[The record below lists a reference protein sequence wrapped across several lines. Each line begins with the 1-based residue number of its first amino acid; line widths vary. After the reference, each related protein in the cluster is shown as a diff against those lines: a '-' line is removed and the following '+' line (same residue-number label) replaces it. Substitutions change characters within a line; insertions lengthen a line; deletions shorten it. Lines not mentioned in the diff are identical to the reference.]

1 MGLVPY
7 KNEVYL
13 DWSDEKNVEAM
24 QAALKDVGS
33 RLDRSYPAII
43 GGERVETDGE
53 IVSVNPADPSQV
65 VGRTA
70 SATEREAD
78 MALDTATRAFETWSR
93 TAPEARA
100 RILLRA
106 SAIMKRRKFELLAWE
121 AYEGGKP
128 WFEADAQ
135 VAEAIDFLEYYAREM
150 LRLKDGVEIY
160 SVPGEESRY
169 TYQPMGVGVIIAPW
183 NFPTAILTG
192 MSSAAIVTGNT
203 IIMKPSEFTSVIGAV
218 VAEIFEEAGLP
229 EGVLNF
235 LPGYGSEVGDYLV
248 EDARTRF
255 ISFTGSMKTGLRI
268 NELAARQIEHQRW
281 VKRVIAEMGGKDAM
295 VIDDSADL
303 DSAASDIVKSA
314 YGYSGQKCSAAS
326 RAILHADVYDEVLDK
341 VVQRAKALKIGGPEN
356 AEVNVGPVISEPQFE
371 KVSSYVDVGKQEGDR
386 VLGEDP
392 GDPQRGYFI
401 SPTIFEVDREA
412 RVAREEIFG
421 PVLSVI
427 KASDFDEAI
436 QEPRSSRAGAPGV
449 QGWQRLLQPQHHR
462 CPRRRPALRGFRH
475 ERHRLQGRRPR
486 LPAAAHAR
494 QDGGREILMGMSAR
508 ALSGARQPKRAAYSE
523 VLRPSLARPNLPERM
538 VAACM
543 TGLRAGP

>member
-1 MGLVPY
+1 MGLIPY
-7 KNEVYL
+7 KNEEYL
-13 DWSDEKNVEAM
+13 DFSDERNVENM
-24 QAALKDVGS
+24 RAALREVGS
-33 RLDRSYPAII
+33 RLGRSYAAII
-43 GGERVETDGE
+43 GGKRVETDGE
-53 IVSVNPADPSQV
+53 IVSVNPANPSQI

-70 SATEREAD
+70 RATQREAD
-78 MALDTATRAFETWSR
+78 MALDMATATFEHWSR
-93 TAPEARA
+93 TPPEARA

-106 SAIMKRRKFELLAWE
+106 SGIMKRRRFELLAWE

-128 WFEADAQ
+128 WAEADAQ

-169 TYQPMGVGVIIAPW
+169 FYQPMGVGVIIAPW

-248 EDARTRF
+248 QDARTRF

-268 NELAARQIEHQRW
+268 NELAARQIENQRW

-303 DSAASDIVKSA
+303 DSAAADIVKSA

-326 RAILHADVYDEVLDK
+326 RAILHADIYEELLER
-341 VVQRAKALKIGGPEN
+341 VVEKAKALKIGGPES
-356 AEVNVGPVISEPQFE
+356 AEVNLGPVISEPQFE
-371 KVSSYVDVGKQEGDR
+371 KVANYVDVGKQEGER

-392 GDPQRGYFI
+392 GNPEEGYFI
-401 SPTIFEVDREA
+401 SPTIFEVDRDA
-412 RVAREEIFG
+412 RVAQEEIFG
-421 PVLSVI
+421 PVLSVL
-427 KASDFDEAI
+427 KARDFDEA
-436 QEPRSSRAGAPGV
+436 
-449 QGWQRLLQPQHHR
+449 L
-462 CPRRRPALRGFRH
+462 
-475 ERHRLQGRRPR
+475 
-486 LPAAAHAR
+486 
-494 QDGGREILMGMSAR
+494 
-508 ALSGARQPKRAAYSE
+508 RAANDS
-523 VLRPSLARPNLPERM
+523 P
-538 VAACM
+538 
-543 TGLRAGP
+543 

>member
-1 MGLVPY
+1 MGLIPY
-7 KNEVYL
+7 KNEAYL
-13 DWSDEKNVEAM
+13 DFSEEGNVEAM

-33 RLDRSYPAII
+33 RLGRSYPAII
-43 GGERVETDGE
+43 GGKRVETDGE
-53 IVSVNPADPSQV
+53 ITSVNPANPSQV

-78 MALDTATRAFETWSR
+78 MALETATSTFETWSR
-93 TAPEARA
+93 TPAEARA

-106 SAIMKRRKFELLAWE
+106 SAIMKRRRFELLAWE

-128 WFEADAQ
+128 WAEADAQ

-160 SVPGEESRY
+160 AIPGEESRY
-169 TYQPMGVGVIIAPW
+169 SYQAMGVGVIIAPW

-203 IIMKPSEFTSVIGAV
+203 VVMKPSEFTSVIGAV

-229 EGVLNF
+229 EGVLNY

-248 EDARTRF
+248 QDVRTRF
-255 ISFTGSMKTGLRI
+255 ISFTGSMATGLRI
-268 NELAARQIEHQRW
+268 NELAARQIENQRW

-303 DSAASDIVKSA
+303 DSAAADIVKSA

-326 RAILHADVYDEVLDK
+326 RAIVHADIYDEVLGK
-341 VVQRAKALKIGGPEN
+341 VVQNAKALKIGVP
-356 AEVNVGPVISEPQFE
+356 AEGGADVNVGPVISEPQFE
-371 KVSSYVDVGKQEGDR
+371 KVSSYVDAGKQEGDR
-386 VLGEDP
+386 VLGDDP
-392 GDPQRGYFI
+392 GDPDEGYFV
-401 SPTIFEVDREA
+401 SPTIFEVGQDA

-427 KASDFDEAI
+427 KARDFDEALRFANDSPYGLTGGVYSKNRDNL
-436 QEPRSSRAGAPGV
+436 ERARREFKAGNVYFNRGITGALVGV
-449 QGWQRLLQPQHHR
+449 QPFG
-462 CPRRRPALRGFRH
+462 GF
-475 ERHRLQGRRPR
+475 
-486 LPAAAHAR
+486 
-494 QDGGREILMGMSAR
+494 GMSGTDSKAGGPDY
-508 ALSGARQPKRAAYSE
+508 LP
-523 VLRPSLARPNLPERM
+523 LHMLARTVVERF
-538 VAACM
+538 
-543 TGLRAGP
+543 

>member
-1 MGLVPY
+1 VGLIPY
-7 KNEVYL
+7 KNEAYL
-13 DWSDEKNVEAM
+13 DWSDEKNVLAM

-33 RLDRSYPAII
+33 LLDRSYPAII

-53 IVSVNPADPSQV
+53 IVSVNPANPSQV

-70 SATEREAD
+70 RATEREAD
-78 MALDTATRAFETWSR
+78 MALETATTTFETWSR
-93 TAPEARA
+93 TSPEARA

-106 SAIMKRRKFELLAWE
+106 SAIMRRRKFELLAWE
-121 AYEGGKP
+121 VYEGGKP
-128 WFEADAQ
+128 WAEADAQ

-160 SVPGEESRY
+160 AIPGEESRY
-169 TYQPMGVGVIIAPW
+169 TYQPMGVGVVIAPW

-203 IIMKPSEFTSVIGAV
+203 VVMKPSEFTPVIGAV

-255 ISFTGSMKTGLRI
+255 ISFTGSMNTGLRI
-268 NELAARQIEHQRW
+268 NERAARQIENQRW

-303 DSAASDIVKSA
+303 DSAAADIVKSA

-326 RAILHADVYDEVLDK
+326 RAILHEDIYDEVLNK
-341 VVQRAKALKIGGPEN
+341 VLERARTLKIGTPQTPD
-356 AEVNVGPVISEPQFE
+356 VNVGPVISEPQFE
-371 KVSSYVDVGKQEGDR
+371 KVSSYVEAGKVEGER
-386 VLGEDP
+386 LLGEDP
-392 GDPQRGYFI
+392 GDPNKGYFV
-401 SPTIFEVDREA
+401 SPTIFEVEREA
-412 RVAREEIFG
+412 RVAQEEIFG

-427 KASDFDEAI
+427 KARDFDNALEIANDSPYGLTGGVYSKNRDHL
-436 QEPRSSRAGAPGV
+436 ERAREEFKAGNVYFNRGITGALVGV
-449 QGWQRLLQPQHHR
+449 QPFG
-462 CPRRRPALRGFRH
+462 GF
-475 ERHRLQGRRPR
+475 
-486 LPAAAHAR
+486 
-494 QDGGREILMGMSAR
+494 GMSGTDSKAGGPDY
-508 ALSGARQPKRAAYSE
+508 LP
-523 VLRPSLARPNLPERM
+523 LHMLARTVVERF
-538 VAACM
+538 
-543 TGLRAGP
+543 

>member
-33 RLDRSYPAII
+33 QLDRSYPAII

-65 VGRTA
+65 VGRPA

-78 MALDTATRAFETWSR
+78 LALDTATRAFETWSR

-150 LRLKDGVEIY
+150 LRLRDGVEIS

-192 MSSAAIVTGNT
+192 MSSAAIVAGNT

-248 EDARTRF
+248 QDARTRF
-255 ISFTGSMKTGLRI
+255 ISFTGSMGTGLRI
-268 NELAARQIEHQRW
+268 NELAAKQIERQRW

-303 DSAASDIVKSA
+303 DSAAADIVKSA

-326 RAILHADVYDEVLDK
+326 RAILHADVYDEVLDR
-341 VVQRAKALKIGGPEN
+341 VVEKAKALKIGVP
-356 AEVNVGPVISEPQFE
+356 AEGGADVNVGPVISEPQFE
-371 KVSSYVDVGKQEGDR
+371 KVAGYVDVGKQEGER

-392 GDPQRGYFI
+392 GNPRNGYFV
-401 SPTIFEVDREA
+401 SPTIFEVEREA

-427 KASDFDEAI
+427 KARDFDEALSVANDSPYGLTGGVYSKNRDHLERAR
-436 QEPRSSRAGAPGV
+436 QEFQAGNVYFNRGITGALVGV
-449 QGWQRLLQPQHHR
+449 QPFG
-462 CPRRRPALRGFRH
+462 GF
-475 ERHRLQGRRPR
+475 
-486 LPAAAHAR
+486 
-494 QDGGREILMGMSAR
+494 GMSGTDSKAGGPDY
-508 ALSGARQPKRAAYSE
+508 LP
-523 VLRPSLARPNLPERM
+523 LHMLARTVVERF
-538 VAACM
+538 
-543 TGLRAGP
+543 

>member
-1 MGLVPY
+1 MGLIPY

-13 DWSDEKNVEAM
+13 DWTEEKNVEAM
-24 QAALKDVGS
+24 RAALKDVGS
-33 RLDRSYPAII
+33 RLGRSYPAII
-43 GGERVETDGE
+43 GGRRVETDDE

-78 MALDTATRAFETWSR
+78 MALETATSTFETWSR
-93 TAPEARA
+93 TSPEARA

-106 SAIMKRRKFELLAWE
+106 SAIMKRRRFELLAWE

-128 WFEADAQ
+128 WAEADAQ

-192 MSSAAIVTGNT
+192 MSSAAIVAGNT
-203 IIMKPSEFTSVIGAV
+203 IIMKPSESTSVIGAV

-268 NELAARQIEHQRW
+268 NELAARQIENQRW
-281 VKRVIAEMGGKDAM
+281 IKRVIAEMGGKDAM
-295 VIDDSADL
+295 IIDDSADL
-303 DSAASDIVKSA
+303 DAAAADIVASA

-326 RAILHADVYDEVLDK
+326 RAILHADVHDEVLKK
-341 VVQRAKALKIGGPEN
+341 VVEKAKALKVGPPESPD
-356 AEVNVGPVISEPQFE
+356 VVVGPVISEPQFE
-371 KVSSYVDVGKQEGDR
+371 KVAGYIDAGKNEGDR
-386 VLGEDP
+386 LLGDDL
-392 GDPQRGYFI
+392 GDPNNGYFVP
-401 SPTIFEVDREA
+401 PTVFEVEPDA

-427 KASDFDEAI
+427 EARDFDEA
-436 QEPRSSRAGAPGV
+436 
-449 QGWQRLLQPQHHR
+449 
-462 CPRRRPALRGFRH
+462 
-475 ERHRLQGRRPR
+475 
-486 LPAAAHAR
+486 
-494 QDGGREILMGMSAR
+494 
-508 ALSGARQPKRAAYSE
+508 
-523 VLRPSLARPNLPERM
+523 
-538 VAACM
+538 
-543 TGLRAGP
+543 